1 MLRSLSALALL
12 TLTSACTSVFQVPVT
27 ATLGD
32 RTPMSGVIVVHSNS
46 ALGRYAVQTAD
57 KTLSCNGVYD
67 ASSVEP
73 RMIVAVSCDDGRYGV
88 VDVRRAPD
96 LMSGSGSG
104 RLNDNTPVRVE
115 FRAPDKAPGQ

>member
-12 TLTSACTSVFQVPVT
+12 TLTSACTTVFQIPVT
-27 ATLGD
+27 GTLGD
-32 RTPMSGVIVVHSNS
+32 RTPLTGVAQARTDS

-67 ASSVEP
+67 ASSIEP

-88 VDVRRAPD
+88 VDIRRAPD